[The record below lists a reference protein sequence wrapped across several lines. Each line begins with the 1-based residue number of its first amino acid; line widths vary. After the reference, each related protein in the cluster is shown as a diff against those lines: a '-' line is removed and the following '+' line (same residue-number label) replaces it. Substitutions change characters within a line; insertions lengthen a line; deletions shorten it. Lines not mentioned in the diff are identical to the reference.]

1 MLNSG
6 AAEARFLML
15 ASSKVYVIAAW
26 QLGMLR
32 WSGWPGPFF
41 NSCQLPCPGTP
52 PAALP
57 PLAGISFYRRLPPA
71 APPDQAGRPGGA
83 AAVPGGL
90 QRAQVRGCC
99 LQEECAVQN
108 QNPHCEPTGCHYTW
122 RPQTSLTH
130 TTAGCAEPEAAP
142 CWQAACLAGPCCRQ
156 RNHACSSYLRS
167 ALLGAATAQPPLL
180 A

>member
-52 PAALP
+52 PTALP
-57 PLAGISFYRRLPPA
+57 PLAGISFYRTLPPA
-71 APPDQAGRPGGA
+71 AGR
-83 AAVPGGL
+83 L
-90 QRAQVRGCC
+90 TQQ
-99 LQEECAVQN
+99 
-108 QNPHCEPTGCHYTW
+108 TGDDLL
-122 RPQTSLTH
+122 SKN
-130 TTAGCAEPEAAP
+130 A
-142 CWQAACLAGPCCRQ
+142 
-156 RNHACSSYLRS
+156 SYLPQ
-167 ALLGAATAQPPLL
+167 APACCAT
-180 A
+180 